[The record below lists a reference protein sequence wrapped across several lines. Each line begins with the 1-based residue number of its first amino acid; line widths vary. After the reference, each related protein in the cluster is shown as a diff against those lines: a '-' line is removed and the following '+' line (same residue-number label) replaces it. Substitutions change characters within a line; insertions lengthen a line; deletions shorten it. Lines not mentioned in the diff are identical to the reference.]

1 MGELLFLYAVAD
13 SAFVGGSLV
22 PNGGHNLLE
31 PAALAKPVLSGPH
44 LFNFLEIA
52 ALLREAG
59 ALEEVDDAHGLAIAV
74 QRLFELPHDAQQMGE
89 AGLKVMQTNQGA
101 LQRLLDSLALLISR

>member
-1 MGELLFLYAVAD
+1 M
-13 SAFVGGSLV
+13 

-52 ALLREAG
+52 AKLREAA
-59 ALEEVDDAHGLAIAV
+59 ALEEVEDAQGLALAV
-74 QRLFELPHDAQQMGE
+74 QRLFELPQDAQRMAE
-89 AGLKVMQTNQGA
+89 AGLKVMQLNQGA
-101 LQRLLDSLALLISR
+101 LQRLLDGLARLMAR